1 MCKSCT
7 NFVCVCE
14 KVARWYSIGVLHHW
28 SLKRYVDP
36 PKIMPHWWC
45 LLSRLSC
52 LRFHIFWNPQNLST
66 LNPLKGAF
74 IVKLN
79 KSTNTHSRIKNTSRD
94 QTSSDF
100 NWVSQSIGQIAKQRF
115 SIHETGEK
123 YFPRNLNI
131 WSHEKLAQFDR
142 CVASSFH
149 TSQIIYRATAA
160 KLCRSQMFYSLEAH
174 THKLTLVLKYVPAT
188 KWERQNAELLML
200 NVKKLF
206 FSFSH
211 RDSFDY
217 NCLQFFSQRKRKY
230 LDWRTEKL
238 EQRQFPM
245 TFWFGDILFP

>member
-52 LRFHIFWNPQNLST
+52 LRFHKFWNPQNLST

-100 NWVSQSIGQIAKQRF
+100 NWVSQSIEQIAKQRF

-123 YFPRNLNI
+123 YSPRNLNI

-160 KLCRSQMFYSLEAH
+160 KLCRSQMFYS
-174 THKLTLVLKYVPAT
+174 
-188 KWERQNAELLML
+188 
-200 NVKKLF
+200 
-206 FSFSH
+206 
-211 RDSFDY
+211 
-217 NCLQFFSQRKRKY
+217 
-230 LDWRTEKL
+230 
-238 EQRQFPM
+238 
-245 TFWFGDILFP
+245 

>member
-7 NFVCVCE
+7 NFVCVCK

-52 LRFHIFWNPQNLST
+52 LRFHIFWNPNST
-66 LNPLKGAF
+66 
-74 IVKLN
+74 KLTNSEPIKRSIHCETQQVN
-79 KSTNTHSRIKNTSRD
+79 KHALTDKKTSRD

-100 NWVSQSIGQIAKQRF
+100 KWVSQSIEQITKQRF

-160 KLCRSQMFYSLEAH
+160 KLCRSQMFYS
-174 THKLTLVLKYVPAT
+174 
-188 KWERQNAELLML
+188 
-200 NVKKLF
+200 
-206 FSFSH
+206 
-211 RDSFDY
+211 
-217 NCLQFFSQRKRKY
+217 
-230 LDWRTEKL
+230 
-238 EQRQFPM
+238 
-245 TFWFGDILFP
+245 

>member
-52 LRFHIFWNPQNLST
+52 LRFHIFWNPKSIKKKHSLW
-66 LNPLKGAF
+66 
-74 IVKLN
+74 
-79 KSTNTHSRIKNTSRD
+79 KSTNTHSRIKNTIRD

-100 NWVSQSIGQIAKQRF
+100 KWVSQSIEQIAKQRF

-142 CVASSFH
+142 CDCFIFSHIANH
-149 TSQIIYRATAA
+149 LQRQIWNV
-160 KLCRSQMFYSLEAH
+160 MFLSTH
-174 THKLTLVLKYVPAT
+174 THTLTLV
-188 KWERQNAELLML
+188 
-200 NVKKLF
+200 
-206 FSFSH
+206 
-211 RDSFDY
+211 
-217 NCLQFFSQRKRKY
+217 
-230 LDWRTEKL
+230 
-238 EQRQFPM
+238 
-245 TFWFGDILFP
+245 

>member
-7 NFVCVCE
+7 NFLCVCE
-14 KVARWYSIGVLHHW
+14 KVARWYSIGVLHRW

-52 LRFHIFWNPQNLST
+52 LRFHKFWNPQNLST

-100 NWVSQSIGQIAKQRF
+100 RWVSQSIEQIAKQSF

-131 WSHEKLAQFDR
+131 WSHEKLAQLDR
-142 CVASSFH
+142 CCF
-149 TSQIIYRATAA
+149 I
-160 KLCRSQMFYSLEAH
+160 
-174 THKLTLVLKYVPAT
+174 
-188 KWERQNAELLML
+188 
-200 NVKKLF
+200 
-206 FSFSH
+206 FSH
-211 RDSFDY
+211 IA
-217 NCLQFFSQRKRKY
+217 NHLQSNSSQA
-230 LDWRTEKL
+230 LQISDV
-238 EQRQFPM
+238 
-245 TFWFGDILFP
+245 LFLSTHINLHWS

>member
-7 NFVCVCE
+7 NFVCVRE

-45 LLSRLSC
+45 LLSRLSY

-100 NWVSQSIGQIAKQRF
+100 NWVSQLIGQIAKQRF

-149 TSQIIYRATAA
+149 TSQPSFADLRCFIP
-160 KLCRSQMFYSLEAH
+160 KH
-174 THKLTLVLKYVPAT
+174 THINLH
-188 KWERQNAELLML
+188 W
-200 NVKKLF
+200 
-206 FSFSH
+206 S
-211 RDSFDY
+211 
-217 NCLQFFSQRKRKY
+217 
-230 LDWRTEKL
+230 
-238 EQRQFPM
+238 
-245 TFWFGDILFP
+245 